1 MTERTV
7 SISDMSYMHAV
18 FGDFDENINIIQ
30 KEYKV
35 SIYSRDED
43 IRVKGDENAVDKE
56 PEENDLK
63 SGLFRFFIMN
73 VCRCTLS

>member
-43 IRVKGDENAVDKE
+43 IRVKGDEHAVDKACE
-56 PEENDLK
+56 
-63 SGLFRFFIMN
+63 
-73 VCRCTLS
+73 VLSSLITVVEKDE